1 MVPIK
6 FDLECALKSGNSNL
20 FFTHTMTTRAL
31 LIEDEPE
38 GLENLKNLLR
48 MYCPDVEVVAT
59 GGSNAD
65 LLKLVNDE
73 RDNQYD
79 VAFLDIS
86 LPDGLVF
93 QGLQQLD
100 EVPFDIIFVTA
111 YDKYALKAF
120 EFAAIDYVTKP
131 IEREELM
138 RAVSRI
144 RLKNTDTKARLEVLQ
159 QNYNPTGATAFE
171 KIGIS
176 ALDGVHFVRL
186 SEIVRLEAEDNYT
199 HFMLNTGDKI
209 TASRTIKAYED
220 TLAQLNFVRVH
231 KKHIVNMNFMKTYI
245 KGEGGYLILDNGDSI
260 EVSRRKKSALMD
272 SVRRN
277 HDI

>member
-1 MVPIK
+1 
-6 FDLECALKSGNSNL
+6 
-20 FFTHTMTTRAL
+20 MTTRAL

-38 GLENLKNLLR
+38 GLENIKNLLR

-65 LLKLVNDE
+65 LLKLVAEDRE
-73 RDNQYD
+73 NQYD

-111 YDKYALKAF
+111 FDKYALKAF

-144 RLKNTDTKARLEVLQ
+144 RRKNTDTKARLEVLQ
-159 QNYNPTGATAFE
+159 QSYNPTGPNVFE

-199 HFMLNTGDKI
+199 HFMLKTGDKI

-220 TLAQLNFVRVH
+220 TLSQLNFVRVH

-260 EVSRRKKSALMD
+260 EVSRRKKSSLMD

>member
-1 MVPIK
+1 
-6 FDLECALKSGNSNL
+6 
-20 FFTHTMTTRAL
+20 
-31 LIEDEPE
+31 
-38 GLENLKNLLR
+38 

-65 LLKLVNDE
+65 LLKLVNEE

-144 RLKNTDTKARLEVLQ
+144 RLKNTETKARLEVLQ
-159 QNYNPTGATAFE
+159 QNYNPTGANAFE

>member
-1 MVPIK
+1 
-6 FDLECALKSGNSNL
+6 
-20 FFTHTMTTRAL
+20 
-31 LIEDEPE
+31 
-38 GLENLKNLLR
+38 
-48 MYCPDVEVVAT
+48 VVDT

-65 LLKLVNDE
+65 LLRLVAEDRE
-73 RDNQYD
+73 NQYD

-86 LPDGLVF
+86 LPDGLIF

-111 YDKYALKAF
+111 FDKYALKAF

-144 RLKNTDTKARLEVLQ
+144 RRKNTETKERLEVLQ
-159 QNYNPTGATAFE
+159 QNYNPNGPNAFE

-199 HFMLNTGDKI
+199 HFMLKTGDRI

-220 TLAQLNFVRVH
+220 TLSQLNFVRVH

-260 EVSRRKKSALMD
+260 EVSRRKKSVLMD
-272 SVRRN
+272 SVRRS
-277 HDI
+277 HDL

>member
-1 MVPIK
+1 
-6 FDLECALKSGNSNL
+6 
-20 FFTHTMTTRAL
+20 MTTRAL

-159 QNYNPTGATAFE
+159 QNYNPTGANAFE

>member
-1 MVPIK
+1 
-6 FDLECALKSGNSNL
+6 
-20 FFTHTMTTRAL
+20 MTTRAL

-38 GLENLKNLLR
+38 GLENLKNMLR
-48 MYCPDVEVVAT
+48 NYCPDVEVVAT

-65 LLKLVNDE
+65 LLSLMGEE
-73 RDNQYD
+73 RENQYD

-93 QGLQQLD
+93 QSLHELD
-100 EVPFDIIFVTA
+100 EIPFDIIFVTA

-138 RAVSRI
+138 RAVGRI
-144 RLKNTDTKARLEVLQ
+144 RRKNTETKARLEVLQ
-159 QNYNPTGATAFE
+159 QTYNPNGPNAFE

-199 HFMLNTGDKI
+199 HFMLRTGDKI

-260 EVSRRKKSALMD
+260 EVSRRKKSVLMD
-272 SVRRN
+272 SVRRS
-277 HDI
+277 HDL

>member
-1 MVPIK
+1 
-6 FDLECALKSGNSNL
+6 
-20 FFTHTMTTRAL
+20 MTTRAL

-65 LLKLVNDE
+65 LLKLVAEDRE
-73 RDNQYD
+73 NQYD

-144 RLKNTDTKARLEVLQ
+144 RRKNTDTKARLEVLQ
-159 QNYNPTGATAFE
+159 QNYNPTGPNVFE

-199 HFMLNTGDKI
+199 HFMLKTGDKI

-220 TLAQLNFVRVH
+220 TLSQLNFVRVH

-260 EVSRRKKSALMD
+260 EVSRRKKSSLMD

>member
-1 MVPIK
+1 
-6 FDLECALKSGNSNL
+6 
-20 FFTHTMTTRAL
+20 MTTRAL

-65 LLKLVNDE
+65 LLKLVAEDRE
-73 RDNQYD
+73 NQYD

-144 RLKNTDTKARLEVLQ
+144 RRKNTDTKARLEVLQ
-159 QNYNPTGATAFE
+159 QNYSPTGPNVFE

-199 HFMLNTGDKI
+199 HFMLKTGDKI

-220 TLAQLNFVRVH
+220 TLSQLNFVRVH

-260 EVSRRKKSALMD
+260 EVSRRKKSSLMD

>member
-1 MVPIK
+1 
-6 FDLECALKSGNSNL
+6 
-20 FFTHTMTTRAL
+20 MTTRAL

-48 MYCPDVEVVAT
+48 MYCPDVEVVGT
-59 GGSNAD
+59 GASNAD
-65 LLKLVNDE
+65 LLKLVAED

-144 RLKNTDTKARLEVLQ
+144 RRKNTDTKARLEVLQ
-159 QNYNPTGATAFE
+159 QNYNPNGPNAFE

-199 HFMLNTGDKI
+199 HFMLKTGDKI

-231 KKHIVNMNFMKTYI
+231 KKHIVNMNFMKTYV

-272 SVRRN
+272 SVKRS
-277 HDI
+277 HDL

>member
-1 MVPIK
+1 
-6 FDLECALKSGNSNL
+6 
-20 FFTHTMTTRAL
+20 MTTRAL

-48 MYCPDVEVVAT
+48 MYCPDVEVIAT

-65 LLKLVNDE
+65 LLKLVAEDRN
-73 RDNQYD
+73 NQYD

-111 YDKYALKAF
+111 FDKYALRAF

-144 RLKNTDTKARLEVLQ
+144 RTKNTDTKARLEVLQ
-159 QNYNPTGATAFE
+159 QSYNPNGPNAFE

-199 HFMLNTGDKI
+199 HFMLRTGDKI

-272 SVRRN
+272 SVKRS
-277 HDI
+277 HDL

>member
-1 MVPIK
+1 
-6 FDLECALKSGNSNL
+6 
-20 FFTHTMTTRAL
+20 MTTRAL

-65 LLKLVNDE
+65 LLQLVNEDRE
-73 RDNQYD
+73 NQYD

-120 EFAAIDYVTKP
+120 EFAAIDYV
-131 IEREELM
+131 
-138 RAVSRI
+138 
-144 RLKNTDTKARLEVLQ
+144 
-159 QNYNPTGATAFE
+159 
-171 KIGIS
+171 
-176 ALDGVHFVRL
+176 
-186 SEIVRLEAEDNYT
+186 
-199 HFMLNTGDKI
+199 
-209 TASRTIKAYED
+209 
-220 TLAQLNFVRVH
+220 
-231 KKHIVNMNFMKTYI
+231 
-245 KGEGGYLILDNGDSI
+245 
-260 EVSRRKKSALMD
+260 
-272 SVRRN
+272 
-277 HDI
+277 

>member
-1 MVPIK
+1 
-6 FDLECALKSGNSNL
+6 
-20 FFTHTMTTRAL
+20 
-31 LIEDEPE
+31 
-38 GLENLKNLLR
+38 

-65 LLKLVNDE
+65 LLKLVNEE

-159 QNYNPTGATAFE
+159 QNYNPTGANAFE

>member
-1 MVPIK
+1 
-6 FDLECALKSGNSNL
+6 
-20 FFTHTMTTRAL
+20 
-31 LIEDEPE
+31 
-38 GLENLKNLLR
+38 

-65 LLKLVNDE
+65 LLKLVHEE

-144 RLKNTDTKARLEVLQ
+144 RLKNTETKARLEVLQ
-159 QNYNPTGATAFE
+159 QNYNPTGANAFE

>member
-1 MVPIK
+1 
-6 FDLECALKSGNSNL
+6 
-20 FFTHTMTTRAL
+20 
-31 LIEDEPE
+31 
-38 GLENLKNLLR
+38 

-159 QNYNPTGATAFE
+159 QNYNPTGANAFE

>member
-1 MVPIK
+1 
-6 FDLECALKSGNSNL
+6 
-20 FFTHTMTTRAL
+20 MTTRAL

-65 LLKLVNDE
+65 LLKLVHEE
-73 RDNQYD
+73 RENQYD

-138 RAVSRI
+138 RAVGRI

-159 QNYNPTGATAFE
+159 QNYNPSSANAFE

>member
-1 MVPIK
+1 
-6 FDLECALKSGNSNL
+6 
-20 FFTHTMTTRAL
+20 MTTRAL

-65 LLKLVNDE
+65 LLKLVAED

-144 RLKNTDTKARLEVLQ
+144 RRKNTDTKARLEVLQ
-159 QNYNPTGATAFE
+159 QNYNPTGPNVFE

-199 HFMLNTGDKI
+199 HFMLKTGDKI

-220 TLAQLNFVRVH
+220 TLSQLNFVRVH

-260 EVSRRKKSALMD
+260 EVSRRKKSSLMD

>member
-1 MVPIK
+1 M
-6 FDLECALKSGNSNL
+6 L
-20 FFTHTMTTRAL
+20 TRAL
-31 LIEDEPE
+31 IIEDEPE
-38 GLENLKNLLR
+38 GLENLRNLLR
-48 MYCPDVEVVAT
+48 MYCPEVEVVAE
-59 GGSNAD
+59 GGTNED
-65 LLKLVNDE
+65 LLRLADDPNGKF
-73 RDNQYD
+73 D

-100 EVPFDIIFVTA
+100 ELPFDIIFVTA
-111 YDKYALKAF
+111 YDKYALRAF

-144 RLKNTDTKARLEVLQ
+144 RHRNSDTKERLEILQ
-159 QNYNPTGATAFE
+159 QSYNPNAPNAFE

-176 ALDGVHFVRL
+176 AMDGVHFVRL
-186 SEIVRLEAEDNYT
+186 GDIVRLEAADNYT
-199 HFMLNTGDKI
+199 HFLLDGGTRI

-220 TLAQLNFVRVH
+220 TLTSFNFVRVH

-245 KGEGGYLILDNGDSI
+245 KGEGGYLVMDNGDNI
-260 EVSRRKKSALMD
+260 EVSRRKKSNLMEA
-272 SVRRN
+272 VRRT
-277 HDI
+277 HGGEI

>member
-1 MVPIK
+1 
-6 FDLECALKSGNSNL
+6 
-20 FFTHTMTTRAL
+20 
-31 LIEDEPE
+31 
-38 GLENLKNLLR
+38 
-48 MYCPDVEVVAT
+48 
-59 GGSNAD
+59 
-65 LLKLVNDE
+65 
-73 RDNQYD
+73 
-79 VAFLDIS
+79 
-86 LPDGLVF
+86 
-93 QGLQQLD
+93 
-100 EVPFDIIFVTA
+100 
-111 YDKYALKAF
+111 
-120 EFAAIDYVTKP
+120 
-131 IEREELM
+131 M

-144 RLKNTDTKARLEVLQ
+144 RLKNTETKARLEVLQ
-159 QNYNPTGATAFE
+159 QNYNPTGANAFE

-199 HFMLNTGDKI
+199 HFMLQTGDKI